1 MAYGGRAMSDEKK
14 KLRIVIVGGVAGGAS
29 AAARAR
35 RHSEEAEIV
44 LVERGS
50 DVSFANCGLPYH
62 ISGEIPNRAALALQT
77 PNSLRATLNLDVRI
91 RTEAISI
98 DREKKTVVLRKVD
111 TGETETLSYDKL
123 ILAPGAHPIRPPLPG
138 IDDPNVLTLRN
149 LDDMDRIIQS
159 AQSVDSATV
168 VGAGFIGLEMA
179 EQLAKIGKSITVVEM
194 QPQVLPQLDAEMA
207 RPLQDQLAAHGIE
220 VVLGDAIAAFE
231 PSGHRAEIRDRLAT
245 GDHTHTEHGAPCIT
259 ARLESG
265 RGIQAGMAILS
276 IGVRPES
283 ALAKE
288 AGLDLGEGGHI
299 VVDAHQCTSDPDIYA
314 VGDVCESID
323 LVTGARSALP
333 LGGPANRQGRTAA
346 DHIFLGEK
354 AMPYPGNLGTSIVR
368 VFELAGGVTGW
379 TEKRLEAAGIEYQ
392 SVIVNATQHA
402 GYYPGATPIVLK
414 LLWAPEDGKVLGA
427 QAIGK
432 DGVDK
437 RLDVIATAM
446 RGKLTIEDLV
456 HLEFAYAPPFGS
468 AKDVVNIAGFAA
480 CNIRDGLL
488 KPVAS
493 LEEIAGEQII
503 DVRAPE
509 LALVRPIP
517 GAKNIPIGEL
527 RRRLDEIDR
536 ARPVYTICQ
545 VGKMSYFA
553 ARVLQGHGFDAG
565 SLLGGAHFHIKQ

>member
-1 MAYGGRAMSDEKK
+1 MNSEKEN
-14 KLRIVIVGGVAGGAS
+14 LRIVIVGGVAGGAS

-35 RHSEEAEIV
+35 RHSESAEII
-44 LVERGS
+44 LIERGS

-91 RTEAISI
+91 RTEAVAI
-98 DREKKTVVLRKVD
+98 DREAKTVTLRKVD
-111 TGETETLSYDKL
+111 DGSTEELSYDKL

-179 EQLAKIGKSITVVEM
+179 EQLAKIGKSVTVVEM
-194 QPQVLPQLDAEMA
+194 QPQVLPQLDPEMA
-207 RPLQDQLAAHGIE
+207 KPLEKQLASNGIE

-245 GDHTHTEHGAPCIT
+245 GDQAHPDHGAAIIT
-259 ARLESG
+259 ARLASG
-265 RGIQAGMAILS
+265 RGIQSGMAILS

-283 ALAKE
+283 ALAKT
-288 AGLDLGEGGHI
+288 AGLELGKSGHI
-299 VVDAHQCTSDPDIYA
+299 VVDPHHRTSDPDIYA
-314 VGDVCESID
+314 VGDVCESTD
-323 LVTGARSALP
+323 LITGARSALP

-346 DHIFLGEK
+346 DHIFMGER
-354 AMPYPGNLGTSIVR
+354 ALPYPGNLGTSIVR
-368 VFELAGGVTGW
+368 VFERAGGVTGW
-379 TEKRLEAAGIEYQ
+379 TEKRLEEVGIEYQ

-402 GYYPGATPIVLK
+402 SYYPGATPIILK
-414 LLWAPEDGKVLGA
+414 LIWSPEDGRVLGA
-427 QAIGK
+427 QAVGRH
-432 DGVDK
+432 GVDK
-437 RLDVIATAM
+437 RLDVIATAI

-456 HLEFAYAPPFGS
+456 HLEFSYAPPFGS
-468 AKDVVNIAGFAA
+468 AKDIVNIAGFAA
-480 CNIRDGLL
+480 CNIRDGFF
-488 KPVAS
+488 KPVDS

-509 LALVRPIP
+509 MAMVRPIK
-517 GAKNIPIGEL
+517 GSKNIPLAEL
-527 RRRLDEIDR
+527 RTRLDEIDR
-536 ARPVYTICQ
+536 DRPVFVVCQ

-553 ARVLQGHGFDAG
+553 ARILQGHGIDA
-565 SLLGGAHFHIKQ
+565 SSIVGGAYFQLND